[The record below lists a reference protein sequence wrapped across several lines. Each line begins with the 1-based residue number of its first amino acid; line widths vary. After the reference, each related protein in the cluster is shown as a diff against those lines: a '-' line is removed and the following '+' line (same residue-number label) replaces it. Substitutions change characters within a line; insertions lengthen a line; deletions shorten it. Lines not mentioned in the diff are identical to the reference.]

1 MSQIGDTV
9 INNIDGQAIYQ
20 NVENISFPFE
30 NRETEIRIIIGRL
43 IKRSNEII
51 YWSLW
56 NDFYKR

>member
-20 NVENISFPFE
+20 NVENIIPFE

>member
-9 INNIDGQAIYQ
+9 INNIDGQAIDQ